1 MNRTAL
7 KKILAEEGL
16 TAAERIQA
24 GDFVRDT
31 SRKGLTALR
40 VFRVIRLG
48 VGQALITKDLLGTSR
63 DGERVLLPSLVKVQP
78 TYRQLLGHAY
88 GDIADRLAHRM
99 ETQGLSFEKAS
110 RGMTSWHRARVSPEV
125 EQVIREMVEGGH
137 DVDDIRR

>member
-31 SRKGLTALR
+31 SRKGLLAQRILR
-40 VFRVIRLG
+40 VLRLG
-48 VGQALITKDLLGTSR
+48 VGQALLTKDLLGNTR
-63 DGERVLLPSLVKVQP
+63 DGERVLLPNLVKVLP

-99 ETQGLSFEKAS
+99 ESKGLGFEEAS

-125 EQVIREMVEGGH
+125 EKVIREMVEGGH
-137 DVDDIRR
+137 DVDDVRR